1 MGIVSLS
8 KESLDYL
15 LNDTRFVCF
24 LLFRVSLSD
33 KTSIFLLSGV
43 VLLGCFVR
51 TCCR

>member
-24 LLFRVSLSD
+24 SIVSC
-33 KTSIFLLSGV
+33 IV
-43 VLLGCFVR
+43 ER
-51 TCCR
+51 